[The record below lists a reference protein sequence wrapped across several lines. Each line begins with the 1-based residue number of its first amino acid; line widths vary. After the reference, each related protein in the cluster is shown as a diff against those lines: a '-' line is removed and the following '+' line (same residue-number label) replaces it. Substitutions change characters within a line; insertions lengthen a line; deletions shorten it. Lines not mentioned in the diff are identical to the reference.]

1 MRPLESGEWKSGI
14 TYYEPNKLVVRGY
27 RLDEM
32 IGRLSFADG
41 IFLILRGRLPS
52 PAESDLMNAMLLA
65 ELDHGLLAPS
75 AQAARIVISG
85 ARESV
90 QGAVAGGVLT
100 LGNVHGGAIEDAA
113 RVFQEGVTRARV
125 EELTLARMAETLL
138 REHQEAGKRIP
149 GFGHPIHT
157 DDPRTRRLFALAEQ
171 HHFGGEHVELAR
183 AMEAAVPLVLGKA
196 LPINVDGAVAAII
209 SDMGFDWRLG
219 RGLFIIG
226 RVPGLV
232 AHVYE
237 ELTEE
242 RPMRTARLA
251 TRYVGPPEQPLPP
264 ENQEREGK

>member
-1 MRPLESGEWKSGI
+1 MSNDGEWKSAI

-27 RLDEM
+27 RLDEL

-41 IFLILRGRLPS
+41 VFLILRGRLPS

-65 ELDHGLLAPS
+65 EIDHGLLAPS
-75 AQAARIVISG
+75 AQAARIAISG

-90 QGAVAGGVLT
+90 QGAVAAGVLT
-100 LGNVHGGAIEDAA
+100 LGNIHGGAIEDAA
-113 RVFQEGVTRARV
+113 EVFQEGVARARA
-125 EELTLARMAETLL
+125 EERTLAETA
-138 REHQEAGKRIP
+138 RRIVHEHQEAGRRIP

-157 DDPRTRRLFALAEQ
+157 DDPRTKRLFQLAEQ
-171 HHFGGEHVELAR
+171 HRFGADHVALAR
-183 AMEAAVPLVLGKA
+183 EMEQAIPEILGKA

-242 RPMRTARLA
+242 RPMRTARLV
-251 TRYVGPPEQPLPP
+251 TRYVGPPEQPLPA
-264 ENQEREGK
+264 ELGERGGK